1 LQLITDINRLPQLE
15 LKLVRD
21 RLEQHKTKV
30 TALMDSE
37 TEAAR
42 RLLKEGRKERAL
54 TAIKKKR
61 MQVISVAI
69 LD

>member
-1 LQLITDINRLPQLE
+1 
-15 LKLVRD
+15 
-21 RLEQHKTKV
+21 V

-61 MQVISVAI
+61 MQVILVEI